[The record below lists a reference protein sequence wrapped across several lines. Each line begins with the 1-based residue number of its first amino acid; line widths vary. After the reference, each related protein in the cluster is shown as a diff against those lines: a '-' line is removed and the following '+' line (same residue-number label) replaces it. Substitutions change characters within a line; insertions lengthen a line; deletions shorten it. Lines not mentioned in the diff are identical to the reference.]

1 MTIID
6 FGLATRCS
14 PGQRLS
20 TTCGTPLYASPE
32 IFTSA
37 LGGLSSGGKERGTYS
52 GPPVDVWSLGVVL
65 WVLVTGELPFTG
77 RTYEELRGNV
87 LRGFK
92 SDAELPPKLGRPLRG
107 LLRRMLT

>member
-32 IFTSA
+32 IFTSQGGLT
-37 LGGLSSGGKERGTYS
+37 LGGLPLGAGGSKERGTYR

-65 WVLVTGELPFTG
+65 WVLVTGKSSRPHAQCG
-77 RTYEELRGNV
+77 RATYSLAPGA
-87 LRGFK
+87 
-92 SDAELPPKLGRPLRG
+92 S
-107 LLRRMLT
+107 